1 MMEKLDKDWITNGL
15 IDFEYKK
22 YVLLAYL
29 QHVQNNFDQD
39 RLYPFLSDLIAH
51 YQDVQSFKNRKTL
64 LKTGFPKEITK
75 IDLEKLR
82 LSYESMTHDSELM
95 EALEE
100 IVEYALPEMKNT
112 LGIGKELYDTVE
124 ADLHIEPV
132 GIVPLYKDEGYV
144 MLEMAPQK
152 RTDIYQ
158 YKISK
163 FVMSGEGFR
172 SIYLKL
178 IKSMRRG
185 LGETFEGI
193 KMGLVKTYQALPN
206 PATFLLQAHKPYPV
220 KETVVPIAKR
230 LVLQTVREM
239 E

>member
-1 MMEKLDKDWITNGL
+1 MEKLDKDWITNGL

-29 QHVQNNFDQD
+29 QHVQHNFDEA

-51 YQDVQSFKNRKTL
+51 YQDARSFKNRKTL

-75 IDLEKLR
+75 IDLEKLK

-100 IVEYALPEMKNT
+100 IVEYALPEMKAT

-124 ADLHIEPV
+124 SDLHIEPV
-132 GIVPLYKDEGYV
+132 GIVPLYRDEGYV
-144 MLEMAPQK
+144 MLEMAPDK
-152 RTDIYQ
+152 KTDIYQ
-158 YKISK
+158 YQISK
-163 FVMSGEGFR
+163 FMMSGEGFR

-178 IKSMRRG
+178 IKSIRRG

-193 KMGLVKTYQALPN
+193 KLGLIKTYKTLPN
-206 PATFLLQAHKPYPV
+206 LATFLLQAHRPYPI
-220 KETVVPIAKR
+220 KETVVPVAKR
-230 LVLQTVREM
+230 LVLQTIREM

>member
-1 MMEKLDKDWITNGL
+1 MQKLDKDWITSGL

-29 QHVQNNFDQD
+29 QHVQNNFDEA

-51 YQDVQSFKNRKTL
+51 YQDARSFKNRKTL
-64 LKTGFPKEITK
+64 LKSGFPKEITK
-75 IDLEKLR
+75 IDLEQLK
-82 LSYESMTHDSELM
+82 LSYESMTQDSELM

-100 IVEYALPEMKNT
+100 IVEYALPEMKAT
-112 LGIGKELYDTVE
+112 LGMGKELYDTVE
-124 ADLHIEPV
+124 SDLHIEPV
-132 GIVPLYKDEGYV
+132 GIVPLYRDEGYV
-144 MLEMAPQK
+144 MLEMAPGRK
-152 RTDIYQ
+152 TDIYQ

-163 FVMSGEGFR
+163 FMMSGEGFR

-193 KMGLVKTYQALPN
+193 KLGLIKTYKTLPN
-206 PATFLLQAHKPYPV
+206 PATFLLQAHRPYPV